1 MMEQNQLVSVVIPLY
16 NAEKYIE
23 ETMQSILDQT
33 YKNIEIVIVDDGSKR
48 SVTFYRKNLA
58 EKYPGQV
65 KYVHQKP
72 RRFGSS

>member
-33 YKNIEIVIVDDGSKR
+33 YKNIEIVIVDDGSKDR
-48 SVTFYRKNLA
+48 SPSIVKILLKNTQG
-58 EKYPGQV
+58 K
-65 KYVHQKP
+65 
-72 RRFGSS
+72 

>member
-1 MMEQNQLVSVVIPLY
+1 MMKQNQLVSVVIPLY

-33 YKNIEIVIVDDGSKR
+33 YKNIEIVIVDDGSKDQ
-48 SVTFYRKNLA
+48 SPSIVKNLA